1 MSYKSLGHLRRASG
15 EDTNST
21 EIPLVTESENRSQ
34 TSAKEAA
41 KRRYEDWWFWEISSA
56 VVSIASVMAI
66 IILGVSID
74 QTALSDWTFI
84 LGPVTAPRA
93 DIQGAFLSGIFNG
106 GSHFDF
112 VCQSGNCT
120 WDDFYSMGT
129 DGDVQ
134 PLSIDPI
141 PFRTPPKGYNHSDL
155 YGPGGHELPSFA
167 ITPAAADSLP
177 STLPP
182 FDSNRFDVSVGDHE
196 IIRSFVRRM
205 LNFTF
210 VNQDQLTVASA
221 FAYGVD
227 VAALMGN
234 MTDSLTNLIR
244 TGPNATVVEGVV
256 LRPETFISVQWAWL
270 ALPIALVLLS
280 AAFLVATLLVSRRH
294 SVPLWKSGL
303 LPYIFHNE
311 LAGEWKEEERRAI
324 YEGRVNKRPE
334 MERRARGIGAKLTWS
349 EEGET
354 RLVRI

>member
-1 MSYKSLGHLRRASG
+1 MADSTNLVSSNVSHGEKLDSWAPFPELARASIVQM
-15 EDTNST
+15 S
-21 EIPLVTESENRSQ
+21 
-34 TSAKEAA
+34 
-41 KRRYEDWWFWEISSA
+41 
-56 VVSIASVMAI
+56 
-66 IILGVSID
+66 
-74 QTALSDWTFI
+74 
-84 LGPVTAPRA
+84 
-93 DIQGAFLSGIFNG
+93 
-106 GSHFDF
+106 
-112 VCQSGNCT
+112 QSGPDPGT
-120 WDDFYSMGT
+120 WEATECLIEWCAKLYRNPTVT

-303 LPYIFHNE
+303 LPYIFHNG

-334 MERRARGIGAKLTWS
+334 MERRARGIGAKLTRS

-354 RLVRI
+354 RLVRV